1 MAEHDLL
8 SITFLYRF
16 LEKVL
21 VRVEL
26 ERQVGALTLIDS

>member
-8 SITFLYRF
+8 SQTFLYRF
-16 LEKVL
+16 WKKVL

-26 ERQVGALTLIDS
+26 ERWVGAFTLIDS